1 VPGTYF
7 VLIGV
12 QFVYDLIEINKPLWG
27 GLVFPERV
35 VRNAVQAAL
44 AKSRLELCIFE
55 AEEDDIR
62 GEMTT
67 RLSGAGQLLEV
78 VGHIDELWIEKDVLK
93 CSGQMQDL
101 PGRTPLTQFT
111 AIPYLDMRCEF
122 VNDPKTSK
130 QIRLMKEFRI
140 TEVVLIDQ
148 AVTRL
153 AVRKFSENKLKLLVD
168 MKRAG
173 R

>member
-1 VPGTYF
+1 MA
-7 VLIGV
+7 

-35 VRNAVQAAL
+35 VRKAVQVAL
-44 AKSRLELCIFE
+44 SKSQLEVCIFGT
-55 AEEDDIR
+55 EEDEILGD
-62 GEMTT
+62 MTT

-101 PGRTPLTQFT
+101 DLSGKTPLAQFT
-111 AIPYLDMRCEF
+111 AIPYLDMRCKS
-122 VNDPKTSK
+122 VNDQKTHK